1 MTGTDH
7 DPAIPQSRAPGFRSG
22 VVALI
27 GRPNVGKS
35 TLLNRLVGQ
44 KIAIVTPAPQTT
56 RSRLQGVLTL
66 PRAQIVF
73 VDTPGMHAPRH
84 RLGSRMVEL
93 SRAAVNDAD
102 VVLWIIDAAV
112 PATPDDALVAAVLRS
127 ARPPV
132 VLALNKVD
140 RLSTGRQPVPPADV
154 GLPPLAAVVPLS
166 AAAGTG
172 VDRLIATLV
181 GLLPEGPQYFPPEMV
196 TDQQE
201 RELVRE
207 FIREQAILLTR
218 EEVPYGIAVEIE
230 EFAPRA
236 GTGLIYIRAVVLVEQ
251 ESHRKIVVGRGGRVL
266 KEIGGRARRQIES
279 LLGSRVYLDLWVKV
293 AKDWRSK
300 DAMIRRLYSS
310 S

>member
-1 MTGTDH
+1 VTGTDH